1 MYMKKDSYKHY
12 YKNVHKYSNN
22 TGKSKKLFSA
32 QRIKNLAK
40 DKKLLDDALL
50 DCYGRFIAL
59 LPEFLLKDHVHL
71 YFQIQEA
78 YWWYDDMWQDKY
90 PDKLPKLSLKT
101 FGYLICD
108 DCPILKKYVP
118 PSAHEK
124 FSLNWRRY
132 CRTIPLR
139 GAILLNHNLKKC
151 LLVKGWST
159 DNWSFPK
166 GKIDELEEDSVCAC
180 REIYEEIG
188 IDIFPY
194 IDEQVYIETH
204 IEDQPIKLF
213 IIPGVKEDTQFQPKT
228 RKEIGAIRWFEIE
241 KIEKFFFYKNY
252 KGKGYNLLFD
262 NKKERIN
269 ASVVCP
275 FIPNL
280 IKWIGILK
288 KCING
293 KSLDENAYVSSSIL
307 SYRYQITGIDANI
320 IKSLQKVDAD
330 STEMIKTALPKS
342 DDEDFDGYYD
352 NSEYVTKDAKMM
364 EYNNK
369 EQIELSGKN
378 ENNYNE
384 INDLLNTYMKSKDS
398 NRNIEKKGGNN
409 ILYMNGGKTVQSNS
423 HRNDIHNEAVN
434 HTISNENNNEKKE
447 TFPILLEKKSIGNL
461 KIYEHVES
469 YSDESI
475 DFLKK
480 GDNVKDHL
488 KVVHSST
495 AMNDMLKF
503 LENDEQEDSCND
515 GNKSEIPKTYNNRN
529 ISNTNNTDET
539 DENYSNNSN
548 KINENKMGI
557 NKNNGEKKLIKDG
570 SKVLGIGNNNYRD
583 KMIVT
588 NNDCKSTLVKYIN
601 KDAKGMDYNKK
612 KKISISSNGSINNN
626 KGNYENSRNN
636 RNVKNGRNNKHN
648 NIYGYN
654 LNNNNN
660 NNNNNNYNYYY
671 NNTKEYNTAMKGGDL
686 DYYDRKYRYNFNK
699 IKTGH
704 LSALRLKEVGLRSFD
719 DQDIDKRKKLHLHI
733 YGNKK
738 KLYKTNKDLYRYNQ
752 KSMKNGYKS
761 LDDESVHYM
770 PIKHKTKDACN
781 DKTFGYNHSNGW
793 SPEDMFKLNEE
804 KFGVHST
811 YNIDKYTTPLIYN
824 EECASQVNKIAMQ
837 KINFNQKLKLG
848 KNGNDNGNKLITIAK
863 ANNIKPTSTINNH
876 TNDRETIK
884 EGTNRKG
891 AMANR
896 DEHKHS
902 LSNGNDTYGI
912 LSKKT
917 LNIEPAFSSSNNNN
931 NGNSNNNSSSNKNWN
946 NNGNSNNNNN
956 NNNSSSSNKNW
967 NNNGT
972 EGKEVG
978 SLNNGYYKNE
988 IKREDTGKNILNS
1001 NVSILK
1007 DSCENSYYQNKN
1019 EKNSM
1024 YNSKIDKLESSYNS
1038 NGDILKSLKQ
1048 KNEKY
1053 NVTPDNTDA
1062 DMENTRSANE
1072 LLREQ
1077 FIQKIRKEKAGIL
1090 NRMSS
1095 LYMKNDVMGTV
1106 GSEMNNNKR
1115 ELVKAIINNYYKE
1128 KGLIEGKEIREKGK
1142 PENSVDARVNSE
1154 STEDI
1159 AERRYKLKQI
1169 LNGGMKNMDL
1179 ENDTMNK
1186 IINKNIINKI
1196 NHHEMNKGI
1205 NNIGSNM
1212 KIGDM
1217 MTPNKTTI
1225 NNDENIKI
1233 LNRKNMNIP
1242 NINNYKEKIK
1252 EKVNSQNV
1260 ECVKEKLENG
1270 FLKNNNSGKFLLD
1283 LIKGTN
1289 KKKMTDENVFDSIN
1303 NYNKKC
1309 MPENIKI
1316 LSEQDILSKY
1326 YNRENTKD
1334 NINNNVDAVNYA
1346 INKVGW
1352 QRNAKDEQIRNK
1364 KHDDIEFVSKSNNSK
1379 NTHTSSI
1386 NTNHNFNEMAMIE
1399 KLSKHLNSYNP
1410 YE

>member
-1 MYMKKDSYKHY
+1 MYMKKDPYKYY
-12 YKNVHKYSNN
+12 YKNVYKYSNN

-213 IIPGVKEDTQFQPKT
+213 IIPGVKENTKFQPKT

-293 KSLDENAYVSSSIL
+293 KSLEENAYVSSSIM
-307 SYRYQITGIDANI
+307 SYKYQITGIDPNI

-342 DDEDFDGYYD
+342 DDDDFDGYYD
-352 NSEYVTKDAKMM
+352 NSEYLTKDMKAI

-369 EQIELSGKN
+369 EQAELSGKN
-378 ENNYNE
+378 EQNYKE
-384 INDLLNTYMKSKDS
+384 INDLLNTCMKSKDS

-409 ILYMNGGKTVQSNS
+409 ILYMNSGKNSQKNSNCNDTHSGTVN
-423 HRNDIHNEAVN
+423 N
-434 HTISNENNNEKKE
+434 TISNEHNSEKKE
-447 TFPILLEKKSIGNL
+447 SFPILLEKKSIGNL

-469 YSDESI
+469 YSDESV
-475 DFLKK
+475 DYLKK
-480 GDNVKDHL
+480 GDTVKDHL
-488 KVVHSST
+488 KVVHSSP
-495 AMNDMLKF
+495 AMNEMLKF
-503 LENDEQEDSCND
+503 LENNEQEDSSND
-515 GNKSEIPKTYNNRN
+515 DNKSEIPKNYNNKN
-529 ISNTNNTDET
+529 ISNTNNTDES
-539 DENYSNNSN
+539 DDDYSNNSN
-548 KINENKMGI
+548 KFNENKMGV
-557 NKNNGEKKLIKDG
+557 NKNSSEKKLSKDG
-570 SKVLGIGNNNYRD
+570 SKALGIGDNNYHD
-583 KMIVT
+583 NMIIE
-588 NNDCKSTLVKYIN
+588 NNDCKNTLVKYTN
-601 KDAKGMDYNKK
+601 KDAICVDYNNKK
-612 KKISISSNGSINNN
+612 KVSVSSNGSISNN
-626 KGNYENSRNN
+626 KGKYENSRNN
-636 RNVKNGRNNKHN
+636 RNVKNGRNNWNN
-648 NIYGYN
+648 NIYGHN
-654 LNNNNN
+654 L
-660 NNNNNNYNYYY
+660 NNNNNYNYYY
-671 NNTKEYNTAMKGGDL
+671 NNTKEYNTAMKGGDW

-719 DQDIDKRKKLHLHI
+719 DQDIDKRKKLHLHL

-738 KLYKTNKDLYRYNQ
+738 KLYQTNKDLYRYNQ

-837 KINFNQKLKLG
+837 KTNFSQKLKIN
-848 KNGNDNGNKLITIAK
+848 KNGNDHGNKLITTIAK
-863 ANNIKPTSTINNH
+863 ANNIKSTDTINNH
-876 TNDRETIK
+876 TNEREDIK
-884 EGTNRKG
+884 EGTNRKS
-891 AMANR
+891 AMVNR

-902 LSNGNDTYGI
+902 LSNGNDAYGI
-912 LSKKT
+912 VPKNILSA
-917 LNIEPAFSSSNNNN
+917 EADFSSNNN
-931 NGNSNNNSSSNKNWN
+931 SNN
-946 NNGNSNNNNN
+946 
-956 NNNSSSSNKNW
+956 
-967 NNNGT
+967 
-972 EGKEVG
+972 
-978 SLNNGYYKNE
+978 KNE
-988 IKREDTGKNILNS
+988 TKREDTGKNILNS
-1001 NVSILK
+1001 NVSILE
-1007 DSCENSYYQNKN
+1007 DTCENSYFQNKN
-1019 EKNSM
+1019 EKNSI
-1024 YNSKIDKLESSYNS
+1024 YNSKIGKLELAYN
-1038 NGDILKSLKQ
+1038 NNDDILKVLKQ
-1048 KNEKY
+1048 QNENY
-1053 NVTPDNTDA
+1053 NNKSDSTDE

-1072 LLREQ
+1072 KLREQ
-1077 FIQKIRKEKAGIL
+1077 FLQKIKKEKAGVL
-1090 NRMSS
+1090 NKMSS
-1095 LYMKNDVMGTV
+1095 LHMKNDILGTI
-1106 GSEMNNNKR
+1106 GSGININKR
-1115 ELVKAIINNYYKE
+1115 ELVKAIIKNYYKE
-1128 KGLIEGKEIREKGK
+1128 RGLIEGKEIGK
-1142 PENSVDARVNSE
+1142 SENSVDTRENIE
-1154 STEDI
+1154 SIEDI
-1159 AERRYKLKQI
+1159 AERKHKLKQI
-1169 LNGGMKNMDL
+1169 LNGGMNNMDL

-1186 IINKNIINKI
+1186 IINNNILNKI
-1196 NHHEMNKGI
+1196 SQHEMNKGI
-1205 NNIGSNM
+1205 NNIGSNVD
-1212 KIGDM
+1212 I
-1217 MTPNKTTI
+1217 MTVNKTAI
-1225 NNDENIKI
+1225 KNDEDIKMI
-1233 LNRKNMNIP
+1233 NRKNMNIP
-1242 NINNYKEKIK
+1242 NIN
-1252 EKVNSQNV
+1252 SQNV
-1260 ECVKEKLENG
+1260 ENIKEKLENG
-1270 FLKNNNSGKFLLD
+1270 LLKNNNSGKFLLD
-1283 LIKGTN
+1283 LIKGSN
-1289 KKKMTDENVFDSIN
+1289 KKQMTDENFFDSIN
-1303 NYNKKC
+1303 NYNKKV

-1326 YNRENTKD
+1326 YNREGTKD
-1334 NINNNVDAVNYA
+1334 NTNNNIDIVNYA
-1346 INKVGW
+1346 INKVGG
-1352 QRNAKDEQIRNK
+1352 QNNAKDEQLRNIK
-1364 KHDDIEFVSKSNNSK
+1364 YDDIESVTKSNNSK
-1379 NTHTSSI
+1379 SEHASSI

>member
-1 MYMKKDSYKHY
+1 MYMKKDSYKYY
-12 YKNVHKYSNN
+12 YKNVYKYSNN
-22 TGKSKKLFSA
+22 TGRSKKVFSA

-252 KGKGYNLLFD
+252 KGKGYNLLFN

-288 KCING
+288 KCIKG
-293 KSLDENAYVSSSIL
+293 KSLEENGYMSSSIMA
-307 SYRYQITGIDANI
+307 YKYQITGIDANI

-330 STEMIKTALPKS
+330 SSEMIKTALPKS
-342 DDEDFDGYYD
+342 DDDDDFDGYYD
-352 NSEYVTKDAKMM
+352 NSEYVTKDAKAI

-369 EQIELSGKN
+369 EKVELLGKN
-378 ENNYNE
+378 EKNYKE
-384 INDLLNTYMKSKDS
+384 INELLNTYMKSKDS

-409 ILYMNGGKTVQSNS
+409 ILYMNGGKNTQNNSN
-423 HRNDIHNEAVN
+423 RNDGHNGTMN
-434 HTISNENNNEKKE
+434 NTISNEYNSERKE
-447 TFPILLEKKSIGNL
+447 SFPILLEKKSIGNL
-461 KIYEHVES
+461 KIYEHVEN
-469 YSDESI
+469 YSDESV

-480 GDNVKDHL
+480 GDTVKDHR
-488 KVVHSST
+488 KVVHSSP
-495 AMNDMLKF
+495 AMNEMLKF
-503 LENDEQEDSCND
+503 LENNDQEDSSND
-515 GNKSEIPKTYNNRN
+515 DNKSEIPKTYNNKN
-529 ISNTNNTDET
+529 ISNTNNTDES
-539 DENYSNNSN
+539 DDDYSNNNN
-548 KINENKMGI
+548 KFNESKMGV
-557 NKNNGEKKLIKDG
+557 NKNNSEKKLSKDG
-570 SKVLGIGNNNYRD
+570 SKVLGIGDNNYHD
-583 KMIVT
+583 KMIVA
-588 NNDCKSTLVKYIN
+588 NNDCKNTLVKYIN
-601 KDAKGMDYNKK
+601 KDAKGMDYNNNKK
-612 KKISISSNGSINNN
+612 GMSISSNGSISNN
-626 KGNYENSRNN
+626 KGKYDNSRNN
-636 RNVKNGRNNKHN
+636 RNVKNGRNSRNS

-654 LNNNNN
+654 L
-660 NNNNNNYNYYY
+660 NNNNYNYYY
-671 NNTKEYNTAMKGGDL
+671 NNTKEYNTAMKGGDW
-686 DYYDRKYRYNFNK
+686 DYYDRNYRYNFNK

-719 DQDIDKRKKLHLHI
+719 DQDIDKRKKLHLHL

-738 KLYKTNKDLYRYNQ
+738 KLYQTNKDLYRYNQ
-752 KSMKNGYKS
+752 KSMKNEYKS

-770 PIKHKTKDACN
+770 PIKHKTKDSCN

-837 KINFNQKLKLG
+837 KTNFSQKLKIG
-848 KNGNDNGNKLITIAK
+848 KNGNDHGNKLITTIAK
-863 ANNIKPTSTINNH
+863 ANNIKPTDTINNH
-876 TNDRETIK
+876 TNEQKDIK
-884 EGTNRKG
+884 EGTNRKSS
-891 AMANR
+891 MVNR
-896 DEHKHS
+896 GEHKNS
-902 LSNGNDTYGI
+902 LSNGNSAYGI
-912 LSKKT
+912 LPKST
-917 LNIEPAFSSSNNNN
+917 LNIKVDLSSNNN
-931 NGNSNNNSSSNKNWN
+931 SN
-946 NNGNSNNNNN
+946 
-956 NNNSSSSNKNW
+956 
-967 NNNGT
+967 
-972 EGKEVG
+972 
-978 SLNNGYYKNE
+978 KNE

-1001 NVSILK
+1001 NVSILE
-1007 DSCENSYYQNKN
+1007 DTCENSYFQNKN
-1019 EKNSM
+1019 EKNSI
-1024 YNSKIDKLESSYNS
+1024 YNSKIGKLELAYN
-1038 NGDILKSLKQ
+1038 NNDTILKGLKQ
-1048 KNEKY
+1048 QNENYHNKS
-1053 NVTPDNTDA
+1053 DSTDE
-1062 DMENTRSANE
+1062 DMENTRAANE
-1072 LLREQ
+1072 KLREQ
-1077 FIQKIRKEKAGIL
+1077 FLQKLKKEKAGIS
-1090 NRMSS
+1090 NNMSS
-1095 LYMKNDVMGTV
+1095 LYTKNDILGTI
-1106 GSEMNNNKR
+1106 GSGININKR
-1115 ELVKAIINNYYKE
+1115 ELVKAIIKNYYKE
-1128 KGLIEGKEIREKGK
+1128 RGLTEGKEIGK
-1142 PENSVDARVNSE
+1142 SENPVDARENIE
-1154 STEDI
+1154 SIEDI
-1159 AERRYKLKQI
+1159 AERKHKLKQI
-1169 LNGGMKNMDL
+1169 LNGGMKNMGL
-1179 ENDTMNK
+1179 ENDTINK
-1186 IINKNIINKI
+1186 VINKNTINKI
-1196 NHHEMNKGI
+1196 SQQEMNKSINHIGNNVDIMTVNKTAI
-1205 NNIGSNM
+1205 NNE
-1212 KIGDM
+1212 D
-1217 MTPNKTTI
+1217 
-1225 NNDENIKI
+1225 IKMV
-1233 LNRKNMNIP
+1233 NRKNMNIP
-1242 NINNYKEKIK
+1242 NINSK
-1252 EKVNSQNV
+1252 NV
-1260 ECVKEKLENG
+1260 ENIKEKLENG
-1270 FLKNNNSGKFLLD
+1270 FLKNNNSGKLLLD
-1283 LIKGTN
+1283 LIKGSN
-1289 KKKMTDENVFDSIN
+1289 KKQMTDENFFDSIN
-1303 NYNKKC
+1303 NYNKKV

-1326 YNRENTKD
+1326 YNREGTKD
-1334 NINNNVDAVNYA
+1334 NTNNNNDNVKYA
-1346 INKVGW
+1346 INKVGG
-1352 QRNAKDEQIRNK
+1352 QKNTKDEQLRNIK
-1364 KHDDIEFVSKSNNSK
+1364 YDNIESVSKSNNSK
-1379 NTHTSSI
+1379 SEQASSI
-1386 NTNHNFNEMAMIE
+1386 NTNNNFNEMAMIE

>member
-342 DDEDFDGYYD
+342 DDEYFDGYYD
-352 NSEYVTKDAKMM
+352 NSEYVAKDAKMM

-369 EQIELSGKN
+369 EQTELSGKN

-384 INDLLNTYMKSKDS
+384 INDLLKTCMKSKDS

-409 ILYMNGGKTVQSNS
+409 ILYMNGGKNVQSDS
-423 HRNDIHNEAVN
+423 HRNDIHNETVN
-434 HTISNENNNEKKE
+434 HTISNEHINEKKE

-469 YSDESI
+469 YSDESM

-480 GDNVKDHL
+480 GDGVKDYL

-503 LENDEQEDSCND
+503 LENDEQENSCND
-515 GNKSEIPKTYNNRN
+515 GNKSEIPKIYNNRN

-539 DENYSNNSN
+539 DDDYSNNSN

-557 NKNNGEKKLIKDG
+557 NKNGGEKKLIKDG
-570 SKVLGIGNNNYRD
+570 SKALGIGNNNYRD
-583 KMIVT
+583 NMIVA
-588 NNDCKSTLVKYIN
+588 NNDCKSTLVKYVS
-601 KDAKGMDYNKK
+601 KDVKGMDYNKK
-612 KKISISSNGSINNN
+612 KKISISSNGSISNN
-626 KGNYENSRNN
+626 KGNYENSRNS

-654 LNNNNN
+654 LNNNN
-660 NNNNNNYNYYY
+660 YNYYY
-671 NNTKEYNTAMKGGDL
+671 NNTKEYNTAMKGGNL

-752 KSMKNGYKS
+752 KSMKTGYKS

-770 PIKHKTKDACN
+770 QIKHKTKDACN

-824 EECASQVNKIAMQ
+824 EECESQVNKIAMQ
-837 KINFNQKLKLG
+837 KINFNQKLKMC
-848 KNGNDNGNKLITIAK
+848 KNGNDHGNKLITIAK
-863 ANNIKPTSTINNH
+863 SNNIKPTITINNH
-876 TNDRETIK
+876 TNDQEPIK

-891 AMANR
+891 VMVNR

-902 LSNGNDTYGI
+902 LSNGNGAYGI
-912 LSKKT
+912 LSKNPLST
-917 LNIEPAFSSSNNNN
+917 EPDFSSNNNN
-931 NGNSNNNSSSNKNWN
+931 SISNKNWN
-946 NNGNSNNNNN
+946 NNGA
-956 NNNSSSSNKNW
+956 
-967 NNNGT
+967 
-972 EGKEVG
+972 EGKEVE
-978 SLNNGYYKNE
+978 SLNNACYKNE
-988 IKREDTGKNILNS
+988 IKREDTDNNILNS

-1007 DSCENSYYQNKN
+1007 DTCENSYFQNKN
-1019 EKNSM
+1019 EKNSI
-1024 YNSKIDKLESSYNS
+1024 YNSKIGKLESSYNS
-1038 NGDILKSLKQ
+1038 NGDIIKGLKQ
-1048 KNEKY
+1048 KNEKCHINY
-1053 NVTPDNTDA
+1053 DNTDE
-1062 DMENTRSANE
+1062 DMENMRSANE
-1072 LLREQ
+1072 ILREQ
-1077 FIQKIRKEKAGIL
+1077 FIQKFRKEKAGIL
-1090 NRMSS
+1090 NRMGS
-1095 LYMKNDVMGTV
+1095 LYMKNDVMRTV
-1106 GSEMNNNKR
+1106 GSEMNSNKR

-1128 KGLIEGKEIREKGK
+1128 KGVIEGKEIREKGK
-1142 PENSVDARVNSE
+1142 SENSVDARVCPE

-1159 AERRYKLKQI
+1159 ADRRYKLKQI
-1169 LNGGMKNMDL
+1169 LNGGMKNMNL
-1179 ENDTMNK
+1179 ENDTMNE

-1212 KIGDM
+1212 NIGDI
-1217 MTPNKTTI
+1217 MTVNKTAI
-1225 NNDENIKI
+1225 NNDENVKMV
-1233 LNRKNMNIP
+1233 NRKNMNIP
-1242 NINNYKEKIK
+1242 NINDYTEKIK
-1252 EKVNSQNV
+1252 EKINSQNV
-1260 ECVKEKLENG
+1260 EYIKEKLENG
-1270 FLKNNNSGKFLLD
+1270 FLKDNNSGKFLLD
-1283 LIKGTN
+1283 LIKGTK

-1303 NYNKKC
+1303 NYNKNC

-1326 YNRENTKD
+1326 YNKEDTKD
-1334 NINNNVDAVNYA
+1334 DINNNIDAVNYA

-1352 QRNAKDEQIRNK
+1352 QRNAKDEEIRNK
-1364 KHDDIEFVSKSNNSK
+1364 KHDDIEFVSKINNSK
-1379 NTHTSSI
+1379 NAQASSI
-1386 NTNHNFNEMAMIE
+1386 NTNHNFNEIAMIE

>member
-1 MYMKKDSYKHY
+1 MYMKKDPYKYY
-12 YKNVHKYSNN
+12 YKNVYKYSNN

-213 IIPGVKEDTQFQPKT
+213 IIPGVKENTKFQPKT

-293 KSLDENAYVSSSIL
+293 KSLEDNAYVSSSIM
-307 SYRYQITGIDANI
+307 SYKYQITGIDPNI

-342 DDEDFDGYYD
+342 DDDDFDGYYD
-352 NSEYVTKDAKMM
+352 NSEYITKDVKPI

-369 EQIELSGKN
+369 EQAELSGKN
-378 ENNYNE
+378 EQNYKE
-384 INDLLNTYMKSKDS
+384 INDLLNTCMKSKDS
-398 NRNIEKKGGNN
+398 NRNIEKKGGNS
-409 ILYMNGGKTVQSNS
+409 ILYMNGGKNSN
-423 HRNDIHNEAVN
+423 RNDTHNGTVN
-434 HTISNENNNEKKE
+434 NTISNEQTSEKKE

-469 YSDESI
+469 YSDESV

-480 GDNVKDHL
+480 GDTVKDHL
-488 KVVHSST
+488 KVVHSSP
-495 AMNDMLKF
+495 AMNEMLKF
-503 LENDEQEDSCND
+503 LENNEQEDSSND
-515 GNKSEIPKTYNNRN
+515 DNKSEIPKTYNNKN
-529 ISNTNNTDET
+529 IFNTNNTDES
-539 DENYSNNSN
+539 DDDYSNNSN
-548 KINENKMGI
+548 KFNENKMGV
-557 NKNNGEKKLIKDG
+557 NKNNSEKKLSKDG
-570 SKVLGIGNNNYRD
+570 SKALGIGDNNYHD
-583 KMIVT
+583 KMIVA
-588 NNDCKSTLVKYIN
+588 NNDCTNTLVKYTN
-601 KDAKGMDYNKK
+601 NDATGMDYNNKK
-612 KKISISSNGSINNN
+612 RMSISSNGSISNN
-626 KGNYENSRNN
+626 KGKYENSRNN
-636 RNVKNGRNNKHN
+636 RNVKNGRNSRNN

-654 LNNNNN
+654 L
-660 NNNNNNYNYYY
+660 NNNNYNYYY
-671 NNTKEYNTAMKGGDL
+671 NNTKEYNTAMKGGDW
-686 DYYDRKYRYNFNK
+686 DYYDRNYRYNFNK

-719 DQDIDKRKKLHLHI
+719 DQDIDKRKKLHLHL

-738 KLYKTNKDLYRYNQ
+738 KLYQTNKDLYRYNQ

-837 KINFNQKLKLG
+837 KTNFSQKLKIN
-848 KNGNDNGNKLITIAK
+848 KNGNDHGNKLITAIAK
-863 ANNIKPTSTINNH
+863 ANNIKPNDTINDY
-876 TNDRETIK
+876 TNEREDIK

-891 AMANR
+891 AMVNR
-896 DEHKHS
+896 DEHKNS
-902 LSNGNDTYGI
+902 LSNGNDAYGI
-912 LSKKT
+912 LPK
-917 LNIEPAFSSSNNNN
+917 NILSIEADFSSNNN
-931 NGNSNNNSSSNKNWN
+931 SNN
-946 NNGNSNNNNN
+946 
-956 NNNSSSSNKNW
+956 
-967 NNNGT
+967 
-972 EGKEVG
+972 
-978 SLNNGYYKNE
+978 KNE

-1001 NVSILK
+1001 NVSILE
-1007 DSCENSYYQNKN
+1007 DTRENSYFQNKN
-1019 EKNSM
+1019 EKNSI
-1024 YNSKIDKLESSYNS
+1024 YNSKIGTLELAYN
-1038 NGDILKSLKQ
+1038 NNDAILKGLKQ
-1048 KNEKY
+1048 QNENEHNKS
-1053 NVTPDNTDA
+1053 DSTDE

-1072 LLREQ
+1072 KLREQ
-1077 FIQKIRKEKAGIL
+1077 FLQKMKKEKAGVL
-1090 NRMSS
+1090 NKMSS
-1095 LYMKNDVMGTV
+1095 LYMKNDIMGTI
-1106 GSEMNNNKR
+1106 GNGININKR
-1115 ELVKAIINNYYKE
+1115 ELVKAIIKNYYKE
-1128 KGLIEGKEIREKGK
+1128 KGLIEGKEIGK
-1142 PENSVDARVNSE
+1142 SENSVDARENIE
-1154 STEDI
+1154 SIEDI
-1159 AERRYKLKQI
+1159 AERKYKLKQI
-1169 LNGGMKNMDL
+1169 LNGGMNNMDL

-1196 NHHEMNKGI
+1196 SQHEMNKSI

-1212 KIGDM
+1212 DI
-1217 MTPNKTTI
+1217 MTVNKTAI
-1225 NNDENIKI
+1225 NNDEDIKMI
-1233 LNRKNMNIP
+1233 NRKNINIP
-1242 NINNYKEKIK
+1242 NIN
-1252 EKVNSQNV
+1252 SQNV
-1260 ECVKEKLENG
+1260 ENIKEKLENG
-1270 FLKNNNSGKFLLD
+1270 LLKNNNSGKFLLD
-1283 LIKGTN
+1283 LIKGSN
-1289 KKKMTDENVFDSIN
+1289 KKQMTDENFFDSIN
-1303 NYNKKC
+1303 NYNKKV

-1326 YNRENTKD
+1326 YNREDTKD
-1334 NINNNVDAVNYA
+1334 NTNNNIDIVNYA
-1346 INKVGW
+1346 NNKVGG
-1352 QRNAKDEQIRNK
+1352 QKNAKDEQLRNIK
-1364 KHDDIEFVSKSNNSK
+1364 YGDIESVTKSNNSK
-1379 NTHTSSI
+1379 SEHASSI
-1386 NTNHNFNEMAMIE
+1386 NTNNNFNEMAMIE

>member
-1 MYMKKDSYKHY
+1 MYMKKDSYKYY
-12 YKNVHKYSNN
+12 YKNTYKYSNN

-213 IIPGVKEDTQFQPKT
+213 IIPGVKENTKFQPKT

-280 IKWIGILK
+280 IKWIAILK

-293 KSLDENAYVSSSIL
+293 KSLEENAYVSSSIM
-307 SYRYQITGIDANI
+307 SYKYQITGIDPNI

-342 DDEDFDGYYD
+342 DDDDFDGYYD
-352 NSEYVTKDAKMM
+352 NSEYVTKDVKAI

-369 EQIELSGKN
+369 EKAELSCKN
-378 ENNYNE
+378 DQNYKE
-384 INDLLNTYMKSKDS
+384 INDLLNTCMKSKDS

-409 ILYMNGGKTVQSNS
+409 ILYMNGGKNAQKNSN
-423 HRNDIHNEAVN
+423 RNDTHNGTVN
-434 HTISNENNNEKKE
+434 NTISNEQNSEKKE
-447 TFPILLEKKSIGNL
+447 SFPILLEKKSIGNL

-469 YSDESI
+469 YSDESV

-480 GDNVKDHL
+480 KDTAKDHP
-488 KVVHSST
+488 KVVHSSP
-495 AMNDMLKF
+495 AMNEMLKF
-503 LENDEQEDSCND
+503 LDPNEQENSSND
-515 GNKSEIPKTYNNRN
+515 DNKSEIPKSYNNKN
-529 ISNTNNTDET
+529 ISNTNNTDES
-539 DENYSNNSN
+539 DDDYSNNSN
-548 KINENKMGI
+548 KFNENKMGV
-557 NKNNGEKKLIKDG
+557 NKNSSEKKLSKDG
-570 SKVLGIGNNNYRD
+570 NKGLGIGDNSYHD
-583 KMIVT
+583 KMIVG
-588 NNDCKSTLVKYIN
+588 NNDCKNNLVKYTN
-601 KDAKGMDYNKK
+601 KDATGMDYNNNKK
-612 KKISISSNGSINNN
+612 MSISSNGSINNN
-626 KGNYENSRNN
+626 KGKYENSRNN
-636 RNVKNGRNNKHN
+636 RNVKNGRNSRNNN

-654 LNNNNN
+654 L
-660 NNNNNNYNYYY
+660 NNNNNYNYYY
-671 NNTKEYNTAMKGGDL
+671 NNTKEYNTAMKSGDW

-719 DQDIDKRKKLHLHI
+719 DQDIDKRKKLHLHL

-738 KLYKTNKDLYRYNQ
+738 KLYQTNKDVYRYNQ
-752 KSMKNGYKS
+752 KSMKNGCIS

-837 KINFNQKLKLG
+837 KTNFSQKLKIN
-848 KNGNDNGNKLITIAK
+848 KNGNDHGNKLITTIAK
-863 ANNIKPTSTINNH
+863 ANNIKPTDTINNH
-876 TNDRETIK
+876 TNEREDIK
-884 EGTNRKG
+884 EGTNRKS
-891 AMANR
+891 AMVNR
-896 DEHKHS
+896 DEHMHS
-902 LSNGNDTYGI
+902 LNNGNDAYKILPKNI
-912 LSKKT
+912 LST
-917 LNIEPAFSSSNNNN
+917 EADFS
-931 NGNSNNNSSSNKNWN
+931 SNNNSSN
-946 NNGNSNNNNN
+946 
-956 NNNSSSSNKNW
+956 
-967 NNNGT
+967 
-972 EGKEVG
+972 
-978 SLNNGYYKNE
+978 KNE
-988 IKREDTGKNILNS
+988 IKRED
-1001 NVSILK
+1001 
-1007 DSCENSYYQNKN
+1007 DCENSYFQNKN
-1019 EKNSM
+1019 EKSNIS
-1024 YNSKIDKLESSYNS
+1024 NSKIDKLKLAYN
-1038 NGDILKSLKQ
+1038 NNDAILKGLKQ
-1048 KNEKY
+1048 QNENYHNKS
-1053 NVTPDNTDA
+1053 DSTDE

-1072 LLREQ
+1072 KLREQ
-1077 FIQKIRKEKAGIL
+1077 FLQKFKKEKGGVL
-1090 NRMSS
+1090 NKMGS
-1095 LYMKNDVMGTV
+1095 LYMKNDILGTI
-1106 GSEMNNNKR
+1106 GSGININKR
-1115 ELVKAIINNYYKE
+1115 ELVKAIIKNYYKE
-1128 KGLIEGKEIREKGK
+1128 KGLIEGNEIGKSENTVGARE
-1142 PENSVDARVNSE
+1142 NIE
-1154 STEDI
+1154 SIEDI
-1159 AERRYKLKQI
+1159 EERKYKLKQI

-1179 ENDTMNK
+1179 ENNTMNK

-1196 NHHEMNKGI
+1196 SQHEMNKHI

-1212 KIGDM
+1212 DI
-1217 MTPNKTTI
+1217 MTVNKTAI
-1225 NNDENIKI
+1225 NNNEDIKMI
-1233 LNRKNMNIP
+1233 NRKNVNIP
-1242 NINNYKEKIK
+1242 NIN
-1252 EKVNSQNV
+1252 SQIV
-1260 ECVKEKLENG
+1260 ESTKEKLEDG
-1270 FLKNNNSGKFLLD
+1270 VLKNNNSGKFLLD
-1283 LIKGTN
+1283 LIKGSN
-1289 KKKMTDENVFDSIN
+1289 KKQMTDENFFDSIN
-1303 NYNKKC
+1303 NYNKKV

-1326 YNRENTKD
+1326 YNKEDTKD
-1334 NINNNVDAVNYA
+1334 NTNNNIVNYA
-1346 INKVGW
+1346 INKVGGKK
-1352 QRNAKDEQIRNK
+1352 NTKDEQVRNIK
-1364 KHDDIEFVSKSNNSK
+1364 YGDIESITKSNNSK
-1379 NTHTSSI
+1379 SEHASSI
-1386 NTNHNFNEMAMIE
+1386 NTNNNFNEMAMIE